1 MHYGKCSSR
10 AVGSACVLLSALL
23 AACGGGGDGGGEDT
37 GIVRL
42 SVTDAPV
49 EDATSVVVQ
58 FRAVAFKREGSA
70 PERIESIG
78 SSPLQIDL
86 LQFQEGRAAVLLDG
100 ITLPAGRYQWIRLIV
115 DYEPNVRDSYLTLT
129 SGAECELR
137 VPSGAESGLKLIG
150 GFTLPADGSV
160 ALTVDFDLLKSI
172 HAPPGQRGSGLDCT
186 QGYLMR
192 PTLRL
197 VDDANVGAIAGSVDA
212 ALVTVDCLPK
222 VYVFEGSGVAPDDIE
237 ESTPTTP
244 DVDPLLVARV
254 NVVNGAAQHGYRL
267 AFVPAGAYSVAFA
280 CGDDDPTD
288 DDALTFS
295 PAQDTTVQSNLIS
308 TVNFV
313 AALPPS

>member
-1 MHYGKCSSR
+1 MHYGKRSSY
-10 AVGSACVLLSALL
+10 AVASTWLVVSALL
-23 AACGGGGDGGGEDT
+23 SACGGGGGSAEET

-49 EDATSVVVQ
+49 EDANSVVVQ
-58 FRAVAFKREGSA
+58 FRSVAFKREGSA
-70 PERIESIG
+70 PERIENIG
-78 SSPLQIDL
+78 SAPRQIDL
-86 LQFQEGRAAVLLDG
+86 LQFQEGRAALLLDG
-100 ITLPAGRYQWIRLIV
+100 VTLPAGRYQWVRLIV
-115 DYEPNVRDSYLTLT
+115 DNEPNVRDSYLTLT

-137 VPSGAESGLKLIG
+137 IPSGAESGLKLNR

-160 ALTVDFDLLKSI
+160 ALTIDFDLHKSI

-197 VDDANVGAIAGSVDA
+197 VDDANVGAISGSVDA
-212 ALVTVDCLPK
+212 ALVTADCLPK

-254 NVVNGAAQHGYRL
+254 NVVNGATQHGYRL
-267 AFVPAGAYSVAFA
+267 AFVPAGAYGVAFT

-295 PAQDTTVQSNLIS
+295 PAQNTTVQSNLIS
-308 TVNFV
+308 TINF
-313 AALPPS
+313 AAAPPAP